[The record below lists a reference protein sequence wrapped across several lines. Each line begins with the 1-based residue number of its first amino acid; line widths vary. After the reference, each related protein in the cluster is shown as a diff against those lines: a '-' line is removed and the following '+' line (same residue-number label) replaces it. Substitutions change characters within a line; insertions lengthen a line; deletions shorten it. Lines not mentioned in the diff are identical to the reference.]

1 MAVFKSLKTYNM
13 YYWWITYP
21 AILTLLIVAEL
32 FYFRVADRL
41 NIIDKPN
48 LRSSHT
54 HITLRGGGV
63 IFLIGAWLYAA
74 FFGLHY
80 PWFMA
85 GLTAICVVSFSDDVH
100 SVPNV
105 WRLLVQFAAMMLMF
119 VDLGFISGELW
130 WAVIPALVVCVGII
144 NAYNFMDGINGIT
157 GAYSLAVLIPLAVL
171 NVRYSFVDPALIF
184 VTVLSVLVFCF
195 FNFRKRARCFA
206 GDVGSVGI
214 AFIILFIL
222 GRLIAATGD
231 VQYLLLLGVY
241 GIDTVLTIIHRIL
254 LHEHLGEAHR
264 KHAYQLMANEL
275 HIPHTSVSFFY
286 FALQLIVSGGLLAVP
301 DSLQW
306 PYTVAVLM
314 ILALAY
320 LLFMK
325 KYYHLHAEYLNSLK
339 S

>member
-1 MAVFKSLKTYNM
+1 MRSWDFDLSKRCDKVRPVPGLILEKFSCGNEEIDSFFHHDAFLYENEMMSRTYSFIDRMNGNRIVSMFSLSNDSIKTN
-13 YYWWITYP
+13 
-21 AILTLLIVAEL
+21 ILTNPVRNKLQ
-32 FYFRVADRL
+32 R
-41 NIIDKPN
+41 NIPN
-48 LRSSHT
+48 
-54 HITLRGGGV
+54 
-63 IFLIGAWLYAA
+63 
-74 FFGLHY
+74 
-80 PWFMA
+80 
-85 GLTAICVVSFSDDVH
+85 
-100 SVPNV
+100 
-105 WRLLVQFAAMMLMF
+105 
-119 VDLGFISGELW
+119 
-130 WAVIPALVVCVGII
+130 PALIVCVGII

-157 GAYSLAVLIPLAVL
+157 GAYSLAVLIPLAVM
-171 NVRYSFVDPALIF
+171 NVRYGFVDPALIF
-184 VTVLSVLVFCF
+184 VTALSVLVFCF

-241 GIDTVLTIIHRIL
+241 GIDTVLTIIHRIM

-320 LLFMK
+320 LLFMR

>member
-1 MAVFKSLKTYNM
+1 MRSWDFDLSKRCDKVRPVPGLILEKFSCGNEEIDSFFHHDAFLYENEMMSRTYSFIDRMNGNRIVSMFSLSNDSIKTN
-13 YYWWITYP
+13 
-21 AILTLLIVAEL
+21 ILTNPVRNKLQ
-32 FYFRVADRL
+32 R
-41 NIIDKPN
+41 NIPN
-48 LRSSHT
+48 
-54 HITLRGGGV
+54 
-63 IFLIGAWLYAA
+63 
-74 FFGLHY
+74 
-80 PWFMA
+80 
-85 GLTAICVVSFSDDVH
+85 
-100 SVPNV
+100 
-105 WRLLVQFAAMMLMF
+105 
-119 VDLGFISGELW
+119 
-130 WAVIPALVVCVGII
+130 PALIVCVGII

-184 VTVLSVLVFCF
+184 VTALSVLVFCF

-320 LLFMK
+320 LLFMR

>member
-1 MAVFKSLKTYNM
+1 MVDNVPLCPCSARGG
-13 YYWWITYP
+13 
-21 AILTLLIVAEL
+21 EL

-54 HITLRGGGV
+54 RITLRGGGI
-63 IFLIGAWLYAA
+63 IFLVGAWLYAA

-85 GLTAICVVSFSDDVH
+85 GLTAICAVSFADDVH
-100 SVPNV
+100 S
-105 WRLLVQFAAMMLMF
+105 
-119 VDLGFISGELW
+119 
-130 WAVIPALVVCVGII
+130 
-144 NAYNFMDGINGIT
+144 FMDGINGIT

-171 NVRYSFVDPALIF
+171 NHRYGFVDPSLLY
-184 VTVLSVLVFCF
+184 VTGLSVLVFCF

-214 AFIILFIL
+214 AFIILYAL
-222 GRLIAATGD
+222 GRLITATGD
-231 VQYLLLLGVY
+231 LQYLLLLGVY
-241 GIDTVLTIIHRIL
+241 GVDTVLTIMHRIL

-264 KHAYQLMANEL
+264 KHAYQLMANDL
-275 HIPHTSVSFFY
+275 HIPHTAVSSLY
-286 FALQLIVSGGLLAVP
+286 FALQLAVSAGLIAVP
-301 DSLQW
+301 EALQW
-306 PYTVAVLM
+306 PYTAAVLLL
-314 ILALAY
+314 LALAY

>member
-1 MAVFKSLKTYNM
+1 MTC
-13 YYWWITYP
+13 WITYSSVL
-21 AILTLLIVAEL
+21 ALLVVAEL
-32 FYFRVADRL
+32 FYFRVAARL

-54 HITLRGGGV
+54 RITLRGGGI
-63 IFLIGAWLYAA
+63 IFPVGAWLYAA

-85 GLTAICVVSFSDDVH
+85 GLTAICAVSFADDVH

-105 WRLLVQFAAMMLMF
+105 WRLLVQFASMLLMF
-119 VDLGFISGELW
+119 VDLGFISVELW
-130 WAVIPALVVCVGII
+130 WAVVPALIVCVGII

-171 NVRYSFVDPALIF
+171 NHRYGFVDPSLLY
-184 VTVLSVLVFCF
+184 VTGLSVLVFCF
-195 FNFRKRARCFA
+195 FNFRRRARCFA

-214 AFIILFIL
+214 AFIILFAL

-231 VQYLLLLGVY
+231 IQYLLLLGVY
-241 GIDTVLTIIHRIL
+241 GVDTVLTIMHRIL

-275 HIPHTSVSFFY
+275 HMPHTAVSALY
-286 FALQLIVSGGLLAVP
+286 FALQLGVSAGLIALPEA
-301 DSLQW
+301 LQW
-306 PYTVAVLM
+306 PYTAAVLLL
-314 ILALAY
+314 LALAY
-320 LLFMK
+320 LLFMR

>member
-1 MAVFKSLKTYNM
+1 MMSRTYSFIDRMNGNRIVSMFSLSNDSIKTN
-13 YYWWITYP
+13 
-21 AILTLLIVAEL
+21 ILTNPVRNKLQ
-32 FYFRVADRL
+32 R
-41 NIIDKPN
+41 NIPN
-48 LRSSHT
+48 
-54 HITLRGGGV
+54 
-63 IFLIGAWLYAA
+63 
-74 FFGLHY
+74 
-80 PWFMA
+80 
-85 GLTAICVVSFSDDVH
+85 
-100 SVPNV
+100 
-105 WRLLVQFAAMMLMF
+105 
-119 VDLGFISGELW
+119 
-130 WAVIPALVVCVGII
+130 PALIVCVGII

-171 NVRYSFVDPALIF
+171 NVHYSFVDSALIF
-184 VTVLSVLVFCF
+184 VTALSVLVFCF

-231 VQYLLLLGVY
+231 IQYLLLLGVY

-314 ILALAY
+314 FLALAY
-320 LLFMK
+320 LLFMR

>member
-13 YYWWITYP
+13 TWWITYP
-21 AILTLLIVAEL
+21 AILALLVVAEL

-54 HITLRGGGV
+54 RITLRGGGI
-63 IFLIGAWLYAA
+63 IFLVGAWLYAA

-85 GLTAICVVSFSDDVH
+85 GLTAICAVSFADDVRP
-100 SVPNV
+100 VPNV

-130 WAVIPALVVCVGII
+130 WAVITALIVCVGII

-171 NVRYSFVDPALIF
+171 NRRYEFVDPALIY
-184 VTVLSVLVFCF
+184 VAALSVLVFCF

-214 AFIILFIL
+214 AFIILFAL
-222 GRLIAATGD
+222 GRLITATGD
-231 VQYLLLLGVY
+231 IQYLLLLGVY
-241 GIDTVLTIIHRIL
+241 GVDTVLTIIHRIL

-275 HIPHTSVSFFY
+275 HIPHTAVSALY
-286 FALQLIVSGGLLAVP
+286 FVLQLIVSGGLLAVP

-306 PYTVAVLM
+306 PYTVAALIV
-314 ILALAY
+314 LALAY
-320 LLFMK
+320 LLFMR

>member
-1 MAVFKSLKTYNM
+1 MT
-13 YYWWITYP
+13 WWITYP
-21 AILTLLIVAEL
+21 AILALLIVAEL

-54 HITLRGGGV
+54 HITLRGGGI

-85 GLTAICVVSFSDDVH
+85 GLTAICAVSFADDVH

-105 WRLLVQFAAMMLMF
+105 WRLLVQFASMMLMF
-119 VDLGFISGELW
+119 VDLGFISGALW
-130 WAVIPALVVCVGII
+130 WAVIPALIVCVGII

-171 NVRYSFVDPALIF
+171 NVRYGFVDPALIF
-184 VTVLSVLVFCF
+184 VTALSVLVFCF

-286 FALQLIVSGGLLAVP
+286 FSLQLIVSGGLLAVP
-301 DSLQW
+301 DS
-306 PYTVAVLM
+306 PC
-314 ILALAY
+314 
-320 LLFMK
+320 
-325 KYYHLHAEYLNSLK
+325 
-339 S
+339 

>member
-1 MAVFKSLKTYNM
+1 MRSWDFDLSKRCDKVRPVPGLILEKFSCGNEEIDSFFHHDAFLYENEMMSRTYSFIDRMNGNRIVSMFSLSNDSIKTN
-13 YYWWITYP
+13 
-21 AILTLLIVAEL
+21 ILTNPVRNKLQ
-32 FYFRVADRL
+32 R
-41 NIIDKPN
+41 NIPN
-48 LRSSHT
+48 
-54 HITLRGGGV
+54 
-63 IFLIGAWLYAA
+63 
-74 FFGLHY
+74 
-80 PWFMA
+80 
-85 GLTAICVVSFSDDVH
+85 
-100 SVPNV
+100 
-105 WRLLVQFAAMMLMF
+105 
-119 VDLGFISGELW
+119 
-130 WAVIPALVVCVGII
+130 PALIVCVGII

-171 NVRYSFVDPALIF
+171 NVHYSFVDSALIF
-184 VTVLSVLVFCF
+184 VTALSVLVFCF

-314 ILALAY
+314 FLALAY
-320 LLFMK
+320 LLFMR

>member
-1 MAVFKSLKTYNM
+1 MRSWDFDLSKRCDKVRPVPGLILEKFSCGNEEIDSFFHHDAFLYENEMMSRTYSFIDRMNENRIVSMFSLSNDSIKTN
-13 YYWWITYP
+13 
-21 AILTLLIVAEL
+21 ILTNPVRNKLQ
-32 FYFRVADRL
+32 R
-41 NIIDKPN
+41 NIPN
-48 LRSSHT
+48 
-54 HITLRGGGV
+54 
-63 IFLIGAWLYAA
+63 
-74 FFGLHY
+74 
-80 PWFMA
+80 
-85 GLTAICVVSFSDDVH
+85 
-100 SVPNV
+100 
-105 WRLLVQFAAMMLMF
+105 
-119 VDLGFISGELW
+119 
-130 WAVIPALVVCVGII
+130 PALIVCVGII

-184 VTVLSVLVFCF
+184 VTALSVLVFCF

-241 GIDTVLTIIHRIL
+241 GIDTVLTIIHRIM

-286 FALQLIVSGGLLAVP
+286 FSLQLIVSGGLLAVP

-320 LLFMK
+320 LLFMR

>member
-1 MAVFKSLKTYNM
+1 MT
-13 YYWWITYP
+13 WWITYP
-21 AILTLLIVAEL
+21 AILALLIVAEL

-85 GLTAICVVSFSDDVH
+85 GLTAICAVSFADDVH

-105 WRLLVQFAAMMLMF
+105 WRLLVQFASMMLMF
-119 VDLGFISGELW
+119 VDLGFISGALW
-130 WAVIPALVVCVGII
+130 WVVIPALIVCVGII

-171 NVRYSFVDPALIF
+171 NVRYCFVDPALIF

-231 VQYLLLLGVY
+231 IQYLLLLGVY
-241 GIDTVLTIIHRIL
+241 GIDTVLTIIHRIM

-286 FALQLIVSGGLLAVP
+286 FALQLIISGGLLAVP

-306 PYTVAVLM
+306 PYTIAVLM

-320 LLFMK
+320 LLFMR

>member
-1 MAVFKSLKTYNM
+1 MRSWDFDLSKRCDKVRPVPGLILEKFSCGNEEIDSFFHHDAFLYENEMMSRTYSFIDRMNGNRIVSMFSLSNDSIKTN
-13 YYWWITYP
+13 
-21 AILTLLIVAEL
+21 ILTNPVRNKLQ
-32 FYFRVADRL
+32 R
-41 NIIDKPN
+41 NIPN
-48 LRSSHT
+48 
-54 HITLRGGGV
+54 
-63 IFLIGAWLYAA
+63 
-74 FFGLHY
+74 
-80 PWFMA
+80 
-85 GLTAICVVSFSDDVH
+85 
-100 SVPNV
+100 
-105 WRLLVQFAAMMLMF
+105 
-119 VDLGFISGELW
+119 
-130 WAVIPALVVCVGII
+130 PALIVCVGII

-171 NVRYSFVDPALIF
+171 NVRYSFVDSALIF
-184 VTVLSVLVFCF
+184 VTALSVLVFCF

-231 VQYLLLLGVY
+231 IQYLLLLGVY

-314 ILALAY
+314 FLALAY
-320 LLFMK
+320 LLFMR

>member
-1 MAVFKSLKTYNM
+1 MT
-13 YYWWITYP
+13 WWITYP
-21 AILTLLIVAEL
+21 AILALLVVAEL

-54 HITLRGGGV
+54 RITLRGGGI
-63 IFLIGAWLYAA
+63 IFLVGAWLYAA

-85 GLTAICVVSFSDDVH
+85 GLTAICAVSFADDVRP
-100 SVPNV
+100 VPNV

-130 WAVIPALVVCVGII
+130 WAVIPALIVCVGII

-171 NVRYSFVDPALIF
+171 NRRYEFVDPALIY
-184 VTVLSVLVFCF
+184 VAALSVLVFCF

-214 AFIILFIL
+214 AFIITGLMGISFMCFL
-222 GRLIAATGD
+222 GI
-231 VQYLLLLGVY
+231 
-241 GIDTVLTIIHRIL
+241 
-254 LHEHLGEAHR
+254 
-264 KHAYQLMANEL
+264 EL
-275 HIPHTSVSFFY
+275 
-286 FALQLIVSGGLLAVP
+286 
-301 DSLQW
+301 
-306 PYTVAVLM
+306 
-314 ILALAY
+314 
-320 LLFMK
+320 
-325 KYYHLHAEYLNSLK
+325 
-339 S
+339 

>member
-1 MAVFKSLKTYNM
+1 MRSWDFDLSKRCDKVRPVPGLILEKFSCGNEEIDSFFHHDAFLYENEMMSKTYSFIDRMNGNRIVSM
-13 YYWWITYP
+13 FSLSNDSIKTN
-21 AILTLLIVAEL
+21 ILTNPVRNKLQ
-32 FYFRVADRL
+32 R
-41 NIIDKPN
+41 NIPN
-48 LRSSHT
+48 
-54 HITLRGGGV
+54 
-63 IFLIGAWLYAA
+63 
-74 FFGLHY
+74 
-80 PWFMA
+80 
-85 GLTAICVVSFSDDVH
+85 
-100 SVPNV
+100 
-105 WRLLVQFAAMMLMF
+105 
-119 VDLGFISGELW
+119 
-130 WAVIPALVVCVGII
+130 PALIVCVGII

-184 VTVLSVLVFCF
+184 VTALSVLVFCF

-241 GIDTVLTIIHRIL
+241 GIDTVLTIIHRIM

-286 FALQLIVSGGLLAVP
+286 FSLQLIVSGGLLAVP

-320 LLFMK
+320 LLFMR

>member
-1 MAVFKSLKTYNM
+1 MTC
-13 YYWWITYP
+13 WITYP
-21 AILTLLIVAEL
+21 SV
-32 FYFRVADRL
+32 L

-54 HITLRGGGV
+54 HITLRGGGI
-63 IFLIGAWLYAA
+63 IFLVGAWLYAA

-85 GLTAICVVSFSDDVH
+85 GLTAICAVSFADDVH

-105 WRLLVQFAAMMLMF
+105 WRLLVQFASMLLM
-119 VDLGFISGELW
+119 
-130 WAVIPALVVCVGII
+130 AVVPALIVCVGII

-171 NVRYSFVDPALIF
+171 NHRYGFVDQSLLY
-184 VTVLSVLVFCF
+184 VTGLSVLVFCF
-195 FNFRKRARCFA
+195 FNFRRRARCFA

-214 AFIILFIL
+214 AFIILFAM

-231 VQYLLLLGVY
+231 IQYLLLLGVY
-241 GIDTVLTIIHRIL
+241 GVDTVLTIMHRIL

-275 HIPHTSVSFFY
+275 HVPHTAVSALY
-286 FALQLIVSGGLLAVP
+286 FALQLGVSAGLIAVP
-301 DSLQW
+301 EALQW
-306 PYTVAVLM
+306 PYTAAVLLL
-314 ILALAY
+314 LALAY
-320 LLFMK
+320 LLFMR
-325 KYYHLHAEYLNSLK
+325 KYYHLHAEYLNGLK